1 MTTKEKK
8 GTGFFLAILTIVTVV
23 CIIVG
28 CILHLGFG
36 FSRSGNG
43 KMKSDEVAAERFN
56 SISLELDAGSITVET
71 DKPVKDEKMD
81 LKVSIGDVTVNG
93 ADCGTSYRT

>member
-43 KMKSDEVAAERFN
+43 KMKSDEVATERFN
-56 SISLELDAGSITVET
+56 SISLE
-71 DKPVKDEKMD
+71 MD
-81 LKVSIGDVTVNG
+81 DREG
-93 ADCGTSYRT
+93 

>member
-36 FSRSGNG
+36 FSRSGIRLFTKRKRKN
-43 KMKSDEVAAERFN
+43 
-56 SISLELDAGSITVET
+56 
-71 DKPVKDEKMD
+71 EK
-81 LKVSIGDVTVNG
+81 
-93 ADCGTSYRT
+93 R

>member
-43 KMKSDEVAAERFN
+43 KMKSFFIWASAFHEAE
-56 SISLELDAGSITVET
+56 T
-71 DKPVKDEKMD
+71 EK
-81 LKVSIGDVTVNG
+81 
-93 ADCGTSYRT
+93 